1 MSDSIMRAVGEM
13 QEIISL
19 QSKLIADLVAALE
32 SWELVAGFDG
42 KELKERAK
50 DLQEREDTWK

>member
-19 QSKLIADLVAALE
+19 QSKLIADLVAILE

-42 KELKERAK
+42 KELKERAR
-50 DLQEREDTWK
+50 DLQESEDLWK

>member
-1 MSDSIMRAVGEM
+1 MSDSTIKVILEM
-13 QEIISL
+13 QEIISK
-19 QSKLIADLVAALE
+19 QSRLIADLVAALE

-50 DLQEREDTWK
+50 DLQESEDL

>member
-50 DLQEREDTWK
+50 DLQESEDLWK

>member
-1 MSDSIMRAVGEM
+1 MSNSTMRAIEEM
-13 QEIISL
+13 QEIIVV
-19 QSKLIADLVAALE
+19 QSRLIADLVAALE

-50 DLQEREDTWK
+50 DLQEREDKWK

>member
-1 MSDSIMRAVGEM
+1 MSDSTMRVIEEM
-13 QEIISL
+13 QKIIAV
-19 QSKLIADLVAALE
+19 QSRLIADLVAALE

-50 DLQEREDTWK
+50 DLQEREEKWK